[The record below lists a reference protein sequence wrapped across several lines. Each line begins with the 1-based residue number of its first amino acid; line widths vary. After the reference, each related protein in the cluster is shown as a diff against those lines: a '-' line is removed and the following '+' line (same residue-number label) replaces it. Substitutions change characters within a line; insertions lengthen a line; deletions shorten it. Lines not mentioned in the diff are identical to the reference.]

1 MIDHDFEN
9 QSQGSTAAANEK
21 GEQDVTMQ
29 SLQQQFQTVAGEV
42 KQLARLVRDGA
53 RDALSSA
60 GDRAGDMGS
69 DAHDRA
75 EEAEERAAEWIR
87 ERPFQAA
94 FLSMGA
100 GAILWSLMK
109 R

>member
-1 MIDHDFEN
+1 
-9 QSQGSTAAANEK
+9 
-21 GEQDVTMQ
+21 MQ
-29 SLQQQFQTVAGEV
+29 TLQQQFQAVAGEV

-53 RDALSSA
+53 RDALSTA
-60 GDRAGDMGS
+60 GDRAGDVRA
-69 DAHDRA
+69 DARDRA